1 MQYKEVKNMIK
12 LTKAGKKIV
21 ENAEKNRIK
30 REENLKHFPN
40 TTNRFILPPIIK

>member
-1 MQYKEVKNMIK
+1 MQYKEVINMIK

-30 REENLKHFPN
+30 REENLKHFHD